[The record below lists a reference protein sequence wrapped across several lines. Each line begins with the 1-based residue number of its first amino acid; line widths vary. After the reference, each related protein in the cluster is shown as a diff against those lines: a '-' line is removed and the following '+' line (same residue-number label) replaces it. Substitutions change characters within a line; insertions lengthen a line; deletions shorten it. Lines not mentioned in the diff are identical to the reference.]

1 MAPPDM
7 TALLSDLHRL
17 PDVAILALI
26 VVTLGGLAMAAPHV
40 GRRVMRL
47 RPDEVRHGVAVDS
60 YKAVLGMTGGV
71 LAFALVQ
78 ANANLH
84 AIEALVAREGAALSA
99 TDRALLR
106 SGDPR
111 LVALRP
117 ALADYGR
124 SIVDDEWPS
133 LAGEDRSD
141 VTDDAFARLA
151 REARAASPAAARQQA
166 WTGALFR
173 TLADL
178 AALRAPRIAASDED
192 LPSFF
197 WITSGGLLVVA
208 LGLGT
213 MASDSLASS
222 VTLGAAAV
230 AVALVLSFVVIV
242 DQPFEGET
250 SVSPKEIVKA
260 LLLNENRS

>member
-1 MAPPDM
+1 M
-7 TALLSDLHRL
+7 TALLSALHRL
-17 PDVAILALI
+17 PDAAILGLI
-26 VVTLGGLAMAAPHV
+26 VVTVGSLAMAAPHV
-40 GRRVMRL
+40 GRRVLRL
-47 RPDEVRHGVAVDS
+47 RPDEARNAVAVDG
-60 YKAVLGMTGGV
+60 YKAVLAMTGGV

-111 LVALRP
+111 LIALRP
-117 ALADYGR
+117 ALAAYGR
-124 SIVDDEWPS
+124 SIVDDEWPT

-141 VTDDAFARLA
+141 ATDDAYARLS
-151 REARAASPAAARQQA
+151 REARTASPPDPRQQA
-166 WTGALFR
+166 ALAELFR
-173 TLADL
+173 TLDDLADL
-178 AALRAPRIAASDED
+178 REQRIAASDDE

-197 WITSGGLLVVA
+197 WVTSGGLLLVA

-230 AVALVLSFVVIV
+230 AVALVLSFVIIV

-260 LLLNENRS
+260 LALNENRS